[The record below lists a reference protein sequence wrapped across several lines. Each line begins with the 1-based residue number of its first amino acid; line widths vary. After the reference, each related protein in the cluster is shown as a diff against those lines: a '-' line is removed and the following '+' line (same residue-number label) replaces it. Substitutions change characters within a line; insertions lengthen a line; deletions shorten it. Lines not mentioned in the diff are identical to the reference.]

1 MNLSSP
7 RFAAATL
14 AVLLAACGGG
24 SGGSASTES
33 DSSTPDTNAPDT
45 TKACAA
51 ADANGVIECTVDAT
65 SFSDFAYLD
74 LDAAELVSNDA
85 VDASGDP
92 RWDLGLRRFGVI
104 LNGGASGA
112 GAVGGAVLDSQDS
125 FYDAEG
131 APDVSVFTNSTAA
144 SEYEHLL
151 AEFTLPERLTLDSVV
166 TAFDVA
172 VDDSGPIWDYGWY
185 RFDPARGTISQNDSN
200 GWLLRSNTGNS
211 YARMRVTAL
220 DFPTRQGQG
229 VRDFSIAL
237 DVQPAG
243 TEQFTSSTTFSGSI
257 PPEGGARCFDFDA
270 GADVDCS
277 SPDWDLR
284 LAFEGRDF
292 SLRTNSGPS
301 GEGQAAAFGPFPW
314 PELSTYT
321 SATTDA
327 NGGSLANLY
336 QADSTGG
343 IFDSQPW
350 YEYNLQDRRQLWPNY
365 RVYLIRGAEEATPYA
380 LQIIDYYNAAG
391 DTSGFV
397 TLRFRPL
404 PSSSEA

>member
-1 MNLSSP
+1 MNFSSLHL
-7 RFAAATL
+7 AAATL
-14 AVLLAACGGG
+14 ALLLAACGGG
-24 SGGSASTES
+24 SGSEGSSSADT
-33 DSSTPDTNAPDT
+33 DSSTPDSSAPDT

-51 ADANGVIECTVDAT
+51 ADSNGVIACTIDAT
-65 SFSDFAYLD
+65 SFTDFAYLD
-74 LDAAELVSNDA
+74 LDAAELVSTDDLDA
-85 VDASGDP
+85 AEAP

-131 APDVSVFTNSTAA
+131 APNVSVFTNSTAA

-151 AEFTLPERLTLDSVV
+151 ADFTLPDRLTLDSVV

-185 RFDPARGTISQNDSN
+185 RFDPASGTITQNDAN

-243 TEQFTSSTTFSGSI
+243 TEQFSNSTAFSGSI

-270 GADVDCS
+270 GVDVDCTN
-277 SPDWDLR
+277 PEWDLR
-284 LAFEGRDF
+284 LAFEGRSF

-301 GEGQAAAFGPFPW
+301 GEGQAAAFGPFTW
-314 PELSTYT
+314 QELSSYT
-321 SATTDA
+321 SATIDA

-336 QADSTGG
+336 RADSTGG
-343 IFDSQPW
+343 VFDDQPW
-350 YEYNLQDRRQLWPNY
+350 YEYNLQNRRQLWPNY
-365 RVYLIRGAEEATPYA
+365 RVYLIRGGEEATPYA

-397 TLRFRPL
+397 TLRYRPL
-404 PSSSEA
+404 PSS